1 VVKSAKM
8 TLELPIGSVK
18 DTQIGDQLLLK
29 GEDAG
34 LNS

>member
-1 VVKSAKM
+1 
-8 TLELPIGSVK
+8 LPIGSVK